1 MNDSEAPREPDR
13 IFQRRAT
20 YDFRSKEMGFA
31 SLSEFH
37 NYIDRGAELIS
48 QIMEEAGN
56 ASELTLKYNLFTE
69 PEDKNAAEDLLEIEK
84 SEYGLTVRVVNPK
97 KNDFWLTAHFR
108 IMNEEQ

>member
-1 MNDSEAPREPDR
+1 MILEVKRWA
-13 IFQRRAT
+13 F
-20 YDFRSKEMGFA
+20 M

-69 PEDKNAAEDLLEIEK
+69 PEDKNAAEDLLEIGK
-84 SEYGLTVRVVNPK
+84 SEYGLTVRAVNPK
-97 KNDFWLTAHFR
+97 EK
-108 IMNEEQ
+108 